1 MSTASESYS
10 STYDFII
17 AGGGLAGLSL
27 AYYLS
32 QSSLENAKIL
42 IIDQSEKRKMIKHG
56 AFGKLNPMLLTK
68 LSDRNGMVFGFM
80 EVEILVNF
88 YPLTNTNIN

>member
-42 IIDQSEKRKMIKHG
+42 IIDQSEKRKMIKLG
-56 AFGKLNPMLLTK
+56 VFGNLNPTAF
-68 LSDRNGMVFGFM
+68 DEIVRQNGMVFGFM

-88 YPLTNTNIN
+88 YPLMNTNIN

>member
-1 MSTASESYS
+1 
-10 STYDFII
+10 
-17 AGGGLAGLSL
+17 
-27 AYYLS
+27 
-32 QSSLENAKIL
+32 
-42 IIDQSEKRKMIKHG
+42 MIKHG

-68 LSDRNGMVFGFM
+68 LSDKNGMVFGFM